1 MFAPLT
7 FEIDW
12 PAALEMPSLYSFV
25 EWAADRVISAVST
38 TKRPSS
44 PPPPY
49 TDQSPNTYN
58 PNHRPFGGKDEPF
71 SSNGRRSNRKP
82 NSIALAAAHTRGEK
96 SSPNSSYLENKD
108 NKSADSD
115 RFVRSAYRART
126 VHWGHVSEI
135 PKSPTHPTT
144 PGLNEYHHRRSKG
157 NNSAVP
163 NLSPTSPRSG
173 SPDCDGSPIRADLGD
188 SYEEKRYPNS
198 WYSRS
203 SSPSGQ
209 TQPDIGTE
217 YQFRGNNGLQ
227 PRHRT
232 HVPRK
237 TILKPPTPTDD
248 EMLVRNLWGL
258 AVSADERLA
267 YMYEFLSQVLLVG
280 DDILDSM
287 LRVGEL
293 SMFEEATRHANR
305 MGERQRASGFRPTK
319 VPVPR
324 QQAARG
330 RELPVHAKS
339 EGRIRRGGPGPV
351 FTAPREMNIAEEE
364 GEG

>member
-1 MFAPLT
+1 
-7 FEIDW
+7 
-12 PAALEMPSLYSFV
+12 MPSLYSFV

-38 TKRPSS
+38 PKRPLS

-49 TDQSPNTYN
+49 TNQPPSAYN
-58 PNHRPFGGKDEPF
+58 PNHRPFGGRDEPF
-71 SSNGRRSNRKP
+71 SSLGRRSNPKP
-82 NSIALAAAHTRGEK
+82 NSIALAAAHTRGEEP
-96 SSPNSSYLENKD
+96 SPNSGYLNNKD
-108 NKSADSD
+108 NKSAESS

-126 VHWGHVSEI
+126 VHWGNVSEI

-144 PGLNEYHHRRSKG
+144 PGLKEYHQRRSKG
-157 NNSAVP
+157 NDKAIP
-163 NLSPTSPRSG
+163 NLGPTSPCSG
-173 SPDCDGSPIRADLGD
+173 NPDYDGSPLRTDLGD
-188 SYEEKRYPNS
+188 SYEDKRYPNS
-198 WYSRS
+198 WYSCS
-203 SSPSGQ
+203 SSPSAQ
-209 TQPDIGTE
+209 TQPALGTE
-217 YQFRGNNGLQ
+217 YRHRGHSGPQ
-227 PRHRT
+227 PRRRT

-305 MGERQRASGFRPTK
+305 MGERQRATWFQPTK

-339 EGRIRRGGPGPV
+339 EGRIRRGTPGPV